1 MALGFFSSGAGA
13 GGDAGCGAGGWV
25 CVTGALGLDSVS
37 QGAACQAI
45 NTTRAAATRIAKST
59 GRIPIL
65 RRPLG
70 LVSSVARDGE
80 TLAGR
85 RPSPSVGR
93 LRPAPR
99 GNGFQPLAAAQAAS
113 SASTNFWQLGL
124 RASGFLA
131 SARRSTLVI
140 CRSEERRV

>member
-13 GGDAGCGAGGWV
+13 GGDAGCGGGGWAR
-25 CVTGALGLDSVS
+25 VTGALGLESVDSVS

-70 LVSSVARDGE
+70 LVSSVERDRE

-85 RPSPSVGR
+85 RASTAVGR
-93 LRPAPR
+93 LRPPPR
-99 GNGFQPLAAAQAAS
+99 GSGFHPLAAAQAAS
-113 SASTNFWQLGL
+113 SASTNFWQLG
-124 RASGFLA
+124 
-131 SARRSTLVI
+131 
-140 CRSEERRV
+140 RSEERRVGKECRSRWS